1 MYADP
6 SHPHIAPGGPAARR
20 RVAVVGSGIA
30 GLAAAHT
37 LQGLAEVSLFEAGPW
52 FGGHT
57 HTVDVTLPDA
67 QGHATTF
74 GVDTGFLV
82 LNERTYPNLLA
93 LFAKLDV
100 PIAGS
105 DMSFSVQAS
114 GAGPRGTTLEW
125 SGSDLSSVFAQRANL
140 LRPRFW
146 RMLAEI
152 LRFNRLCTAL
162 AERGDDLAADSPL
175 LQPLGDFLREQRFS
189 NEVRDWYFLP
199 MLGCIWSCPT
209 DQMLRFPVATMV
221 RFCHNHGLIQVAN
234 RPRWYTVA
242 GGARQYVQK
251 IVAGIADARLATP
264 VRQIVRDAAGVRV
277 ITDGQ
282 VDRFDAVVMACHT
295 DQSLRLLGDEASTQE
310 REVLGAIRYQPNRA
324 VLHTDTSV
332 LPAARRAWSAW
343 NYERAPQREVE
354 SARVCLHYLLN
365 KLQPLPVEQPVI
377 VSLNPQREIAAA
389 HVLGAWDYDHPVF
402 DIDAIRAQSRV
413 PALQGQQHTWFAGA
427 WCGYGFH
434 EDGLKAGLQAARGV
448 IERLGIAPAGV
459 GASSPLV
466 EVRR

>member
-1 MYADP
+1 
-6 SHPHIAPGGPAARR
+6 
-20 RVAVVGSGIA
+20 
-30 GLAAAHT
+30 
-37 LQGLAEVSLFEAGPW
+37 
-52 FGGHT
+52 
-57 HTVDVTLPDA
+57 
-67 QGHATTF
+67 
-74 GVDTGFLV
+74 
-82 LNERTYPNLLA
+82 
-93 LFAKLDV
+93 
-100 PIAGS
+100 
-105 DMSFSVQAS
+105 
-114 GAGPRGTTLEW
+114 
-125 SGSDLSSVFAQRANL
+125 
-140 LRPRFW
+140 
-146 RMLAEI
+146 
-152 LRFNRLCTAL
+152 
-162 AERGDDLAADSPL
+162 
-175 LQPLGDFLREQRFS
+175 
-189 NEVRDWYFLP
+189 
-199 MLGCIWSCPT
+199 
-209 DQMLRFPVATMV
+209 
-221 RFCHNHGLIQVAN
+221 
-234 RPRWYTVA
+234 
-242 GGARQYVQK
+242 
-251 IVAGIADARLATP
+251 

-448 IERLGIAPAGV
+448 IERLGLAPAGAGV
-459 GASSPLV
+459 SSPLV